1 MPASTPPAT
10 REDPRHLLD
19 ALPAKFPRPRITIF
33 YALALL
39 LVAAAMLLLPV
50 LYLLIVAGTATVLFL
65 HASSG
70 FSPLHSVAGAYGSL
84 LLYFGPLFAGVV
96 VLLLLLKPL
105 FASRPQWAPSRAIRR
120 EEEPHLYALAEKLA
134 RLVGTPAPTAIHASA
149 RVNAGAG
156 LHMGLARRLHG
167 RIFVEIGLPLVAGLT
182 FRQFVGVLAHEL
194 GHLGQGGATRLGRF
208 IDGVNDWFARAVYER
223 DTWDEQLIEW
233 LEDQSGSALAQL
245 PALLARAAVWT
256 TRRVLWVLMIVG
268 HGLSCLLSRERE
280 RDADRYE
287 ARLVGGST
295 KAATLQQL
303 ELLAIASFVIESEI
317 ETGELGRLPDD
328 LPALVAA
335 RAGSLSP
342 ALARRVRNAALG
354 RETGFFDTHPSV
366 RDRIAR
372 AHREGRGCLQI
383 DAPAS
388 AIFRDFAGIC
398 RRVTRELYGP
408 VTAQDLVATSAVLKR
423 QRKARAASHGAPDE
437 ARIRFFQGIGAGGW
451 RFFPEARTADAA
463 SGSPARPGALR
474 EALEALRAQLTPELR
489 TAREAEVRWCRVA
502 EARSLARQAASL
514 LAAGVPINA
523 RYFRL
528 QSANAEG
535 VVAALQRTSGALQE
549 SRAYLR
555 PYEGIQRRRLALA
568 LLESPSGRP
577 RRAAESFLAVLEAL
591 GRIDDELVDLRDDL
605 ACFDVLAAAQAE
617 LPGDERVRQH
627 LELLR
632 SRLCARVDE
641 MATKVGDVV
650 YHFPNGSGSM
660 PLAGHLVPDAPR
672 QGEGS
677 GVARDILTRAFALH
691 ARLLGELAALA
702 EASESAAGLPLLAA
716 PNADAVS

>member
-1 MPASTPPAT
+1 
-10 REDPRHLLD
+10 
-19 ALPAKFPRPRITIF
+19 
-33 YALALL
+33 
-39 LVAAAMLLLPV
+39 
-50 LYLLIVAGTATVLFL
+50 
-65 HASSG
+65 
-70 FSPLHSVAGAYGSL
+70 
-84 LLYFGPLFAGVV
+84 
-96 VLLLLLKPL
+96 
-105 FASRPQWAPSRAIRR
+105 
-120 EEEPHLYALAEKLA
+120 EPHLYALVEKLA

-408 VTAQDLVATSAVLKR
+408 VTAQDLVATSAVLER

-474 EALEALRAQLTPELR
+474 EALEVLRAQLTPELR

-535 VVAALQRTSGALQE
+535 VVAALQRTSG
-549 SRAYLR
+549 
-555 PYEGIQRRRLALA
+555 
-568 LLESPSGRP
+568 RP

-591 GRIDDELVDLRDDL
+591 GRIRDELVALRDDL

-677 GVARDILTRAFALH
+677 RVARDILTRAFALH

-702 EASESAAGLPLLAA
+702 EAS
-716 PNADAVS
+716 